1 MFTAAFCRFIP
12 SERPGSSSLFI
23 LKIFCKKSSCTNFLQ
38 HSAGFYFPAQRAG
51 QQANLIGTFLKYDL
65 SIMIQVV
72 KLGFIYFKCTN
83 CYSSA
88 YAEGTKI
95 KMMDRLYNLSK
106 FPANENFMLRSAGI
120 LSCIRGPKPNAAS
133 VTLISE
139 TTRK

>member
-1 MFTAAFCRFIP
+1 MFTAAFWRFIP
-12 SERPGSSSLFI
+12 AERPESSSLLIF
-23 LKIFCKKSSCTNFLQ
+23 KIFVKKSSCTNPLQ
-38 HSAGFYFPAQRAG
+38 HLAGFYFPAERAG

-65 SIMIQVV
+65 SIMIQQVL
-72 KLGFIYFKCTN
+72 KLGFMYLKCTN

-106 FPANENFMLRSAGI
+106 FPANESFLERSAGI

-133 VTLISE
+133 VILIF
-139 TTRK
+139 

>member
-1 MFTAAFCRFIP
+1 MFTAAFWKFIP
-12 SERPGSSSLFI
+12 AERPESSSLLIF
-23 LKIFCKKSSCTNFLQ
+23 KIFGKKSSCTNFLQ
-38 HSAGFYFPAQRAG
+38 PSAGFYFPAERAG
-51 QQANLIGTFLKYDL
+51 QWANLIGTFLKYDL

-72 KLGFIYFKCTN
+72 KLGFIYSKCTN

-106 FPANENFMLRSAGI
+106 FPANESFLERSAGI

-133 VTLISE
+133 VILIF
-139 TTRK
+139 